1 MDVNKAILSIQQTT
15 DEIIGICEGLAHEAL
30 LWKPAEDKWSAME
43 VLCHLEEVI
52 PYWLGELQSAVQSP
66 QTPWGRGLQHEGRL
80 AAVAVAHERDVSEVL
95 HNLAHSKQL
104 VQDVLGSLSEEELK
118 LEAPSRNP
126 RFGTK
131 PLSFIVEH
139 LLVEHVAKHLEQ
151 IRRSIDEFESAAH
164 N

>member
-15 DEIIGICEGLAHEAL
+15 DQIIGICEGLSQNAL
-30 LWKPAEDKWSAME
+30 QWKPAEDKWSVME

-52 PYWLGELQSAVQSP
+52 PYWLGELQATVKAP

-80 AAVAVAHERDVSEVL
+80 AAVAVAHERNVSDVL
-95 HNLAHSKQL
+95 QNLSRSRQQ

-118 LEAPSRNP
+118 LEAQSRNP

-131 PLSFIVEH
+131 PMSFIVEH
-139 LLVEHVAKHLEQ
+139 LLVEHVAKHLDQ
-151 IRRSIDEFESAAH
+151 IRRNIGEFEIAS
-164 N
+164 NN